1 MPTDKGALCVDCGVD
16 TVKINE
22 YYMST
27 DAIWKRAGMHKYG
40 GMLCIG
46 CLEKRVGHM
55 LKSSNF
61 KECPLNWRN
70 VLYPE
75 MSSERLLSRYLNGGQ
90 RSKWKAGLMRALKN
104 VLKDGDWGLIA
115 KLTMTEYLYEKKK
128 NKYVPKEDA

>member
-1 MPTDKGALCVDCGVD
+1 MPIDSGALCVDCGVD
-16 TVKINE
+16 TTKIGE

-27 DAIWKRAGMHKYG
+27 DALWSRAGMKTHG

-46 CLEKRVGHM
+46 CLEERVGHK

-70 VLYPE
+70 VLYPN
-75 MSSERLLSRYLNGGQ
+75 MCSERLLSRYLNGGP

-104 VLKDGDWGLIA
+104 ILKDGDWGLLA
-115 KLTMTEYLYEKKK
+115 KLTLTEYLYTKKK
-128 NKYVPKEDA
+128 NKYIPKEED

>member
-1 MPTDKGALCVDCGVD
+1 
-16 TVKINE
+16 
-22 YYMST
+22 MST
-27 DAIWKRAGMHKYG
+27 DAIWARAGMRPHS

-46 CLEKRVGHM
+46 CLEDRLGHK

-70 VLYPE
+70 VLYPD
-75 MSSERLLSRYLNGGQ
+75 MASERLLSRYFNGGP

-115 KLTMTEYLYEKKK
+115 KLTLTEYLYIKKK
-128 NKYVPKEDA
+128 NKYVPKEED